1 MGRRPKAVELQ
12 RKGYTSG
19 SLPPLEMNK
28 DAPKKRGRPAKTL
41 EARENQIIAKAMDM
55 IEEQIDNRTASSQ
68 ILTEF
73 GRRGSV
79 KEQLEKE
86 KLRQEVEALK
96 AKVEAMK
103 SQQTSEELYSK
114 ALEAMRSYTGSN
126 VEVYED

>member
-1 MGRRPKAVELQ
+1 MGRRPKAA
-12 RKGYTSG
+12 
-19 SLPPLEMNK
+19 LPPLEMNR

-41 EARENQIIAKAMDM
+41 EARENQLIAKSMDM

-73 GRRGSV
+73 ARRGSV

-86 KLRQEVEALK
+86 KLQQEVAMLK
-96 AKVEAMK
+96 AKVQALE
-103 SQQTSEELYSK
+103 SQERSEELYK
-114 ALEAMRSYTGSN
+114 EALTAMSSYSGNT

>member
-1 MGRRPKAVELQ
+1 MGGRPKVAKLA
-12 RKGYTSG
+12 
-19 SLPPLEMNK
+19 PLEM
-28 DAPKKRGRPAKTL
+28 DRALPKKRGRPAKTL
-41 EARENQIIAKAMDM
+41 EARENQLIAMSMDV
-55 IEEQIDNRTASSQ
+55 IEEQLRDRTASSQ

-73 GRRGSV
+73 ARRGSV

-103 SQQTSEELYSK
+103 ASITSEEVYK
-114 ALEAMRSYTGSN
+114 NALDAMRSYTGSN